1 MTKRGLVRELV
12 SIAGR
17 DAVVHRPEELL
28 TYECDGYTLARA
40 TPDVVVHV
48 GNAAH
53 VQDIVKLCA
62 REKIPF
68 YPRGLGTGLSGGCT
82 PVGSGQWSV
91 VSGQHAARDVA
102 RVACQPVEVS
112 ACGRT
117 GSKLPVAPGGGGVV
131 IALNRMDR
139 ILEIDLRNRIA
150 VVEPGVIN
158 LALTEA
164 VQGDGYFFAPDPASQ
179 QACSIG
185 GNIAENSGGPHCL
198 KYGVTANHVLGV
210 ELVLPTGQVVQL
222 GGKTEDAPGYDL
234 VRLVIGSEGTL
245 GIVTKAIVRLL
256 RAPQG
261 VRTMLAIFNTV
272 RDAGQAVSDIIAA
285 GIIPVALEMMD
296 KLVVGAVEA
305 AYGFGF
311 PLDAEVVLI
320 VELDGLEAGL
330 DEGMRRA
337 REICQNNRVR
347 EIRMARTVQERLLL
361 WTSRK
366 GAFGAIGRL
375 SPSFCTQDGT
385 VPRTKLPEVLE
396 KIAAIAEKHGV
407 RIANVFH
414 AGDGNLHPLILFDD
428 RDEEQVRRVP
438 GIGGEILQACVAL
451 GGTITGEHGIGS
463 EKIEYMPLIFDEP
476 DLSAMRELKRI
487 FDPGGICNPGKV
499 LPPEL
504 EAARA

>member
-1 MTKRGLVRELV
+1 MTKRTLIRELQA
-12 SIAGR
+12 IAGE
-17 DAVVHRPEELL
+17 DAVVHRPEDVL
-28 TYECDGYTLARA
+28 TYECDGYTLERA
-40 TPDVVVHV
+40 TPDAVVHV
-48 GNAAH
+48 ANAEQ
-53 VQDIVKLCA
+53 VQQIVGLCA

-82 PVGSGQWSV
+82 PIGGSVPSDAGAEDADSL
-91 VSGQHAARDVA
+91 RI
-102 RVACQPVEVS
+102 
-112 ACGRT
+112 
-117 GSKLPVAPGGGGVV
+117 V

-164 VQGDGYFFAPDPASQ
+164 VQSDGYFFAPDPASQ

-210 ELVLPTGQVVQL
+210 EMVLPNGDLVQL

-245 GIVTKAIVRLL
+245 GIVTKAVVRLL
-256 RAPQG
+256 RAPEG
-261 VRTMLAIFNTV
+261 VRTMLAIFDSV
-272 RDAGQAVSDIIAA
+272 RDASQSVSDIIAA
-285 GIIPVALEMMD
+285 GMIPVALEMMD
-296 KLVVGAVEA
+296 RLIVGAVEA

-311 PLDAEVVLI
+311 PLDAEAVLI
-320 VELDGLEAGL
+320 IELDGIDAGL
-330 DEGMRRA
+330 DEALARA
-337 REICQNNRVR
+337 RDICESNRAR
-347 EIRMARTVQERLLL
+347 EIRMARTDDERLLL

-366 GAFGAIGRL
+366 RAFGAVGRL

-385 VPRTKLPEVLE
+385 VPRTKLPEMLE
-396 KIAAIAEKHGV
+396 RVAAIAERHGV

-414 AGDGNLHPLILFDD
+414 AGDGNLHPLVLFDD
-428 RDEEQVRRVP
+428 RDEEQVRKVP
-438 GIGGEILQACVAL
+438 QIGGEILEACVEL

-463 EKIEYMPLIFDEP
+463 EKIEHMPLVFDHAT
-476 DLSAMRELKRI
+476 LRAMRSLKRI
-487 FDPGGICNPGKV
+487 FDPDGICNPGKI
-499 LPPEL
+499 LPAEVEL
-504 EAARA
+504 DRA

>member
-1 MTKRGLVRELV
+1 MTKRGLIRELV

-82 PVGSGQWSV
+82 PVDSGQWSV
-91 VSGQHAARDVA
+91 VSD
-102 RVACQPVEVS
+102 QPE
-112 ACGRT
+112 AKHGT
-117 GSKLPVAPGGGGVV
+117 LANGGGVV
-131 IALNRMDR
+131 IALNRLDK

-261 VRTMLAIFNTV
+261 VRTMLAIFNAV

-347 EIRMARTVQERLLL
+347 EIRMARRVQERLLL

-385 VPRTKLPEVLE
+385 VPRTRLPEALE

>member
-1 MTKRGLVRELV
+1 MTKHGLVRELV

-91 VSGQHAARDVA
+91 VSD
-102 RVACQPVEVS
+102 QPE
-112 ACGRT
+112 AKDGT
-117 GSKLPVAPGGGGVV
+117 LANGGGVV
-131 IALNRMDR
+131 IALNRLDK

-347 EIRMARTVQERLLL
+347 EIRLARTVQERLLL

-385 VPRTKLPEVLE
+385 VPRTKLPEALE